1 MEACAAGGEHEQQE
15 VVRGWH
21 LQQGLVRLRRAL
33 RYWRVKA
40 EAREGPEVNDGQD
53 YCQVPPLRA

>member
-21 LQQGLVRLRRAL
+21 LQQGLVRLTRAL
-33 RYWRVKA
+33 RYWGVKA
-40 EAREGPEVNDGQD
+40 KPAKGQ
-53 YCQVPPLRA
+53 R